1 MSDEQ
6 DSGQDRTEEPTPKRR
21 EDFRKKGQTAKSQDV
36 TSIGLLF
43 ALVLAIVAWSGSM
56 AEEMSKLCIE
66 MLTVGVDNP
75 SFYADNPLKIGLL
88 GLRTIAVTVGPVILV
103 AFVAALLLMI
113 AQVGLMIS
121 FKPMEPD
128 LNKLNPIT
136 GLQQK
141 MFSAQAVAEWV
152 KSMFK
157 VIVVGTVGWHM
168 WQSHSPMLSSLPWR
182 DLQGG
187 VYWTGVLIT
196 KQVLYTLLAMTV
208 LGAGDLV
215 FSRWQLYRKMRMT
228 LEEVKKESKE
238 SEGDP
243 YRKAKVKQ
251 LMAEMSRN
259 RLVAEVQEA
268 TVVVTNPSHYA
279 VALRYDMGQAGA
291 PIVVAV
297 GTDHRAKRIKEIARS
312 AGIPRIE
319 NRPLARALYSQSK
332 VGQEIPFG
340 FYDAVAEVLAFVYR
354 LRASRR
360 PAGAGHGPTQSR
372 SSIDESGAAAP
383 PASAG

>member
-6 DSGQDRTEEPTPKRR
+6 DSGQDRTEEPTDKRR
-21 EDFRKKGQTAKSQDV
+21 QDFRKKGQTAKSQDV
-36 TSIGLLF
+36 TSVGLLF
-43 ALVLAIVAWSGSM
+43 ALCLVIMAWSGTM
-56 AEEMSKLCIE
+56 AETMSELCIE
-66 MLTVGVDNP
+66 VLTVGVDNP

-88 GLRTIAVTVGPVILV
+88 GMKTVVITVGPILLV

-128 LNKLNPIT
+128 LSKLNPIK

-141 MFSAQAVAEWV
+141 MFSAQAVAEWL

-157 VIVVGTVGWHM
+157 VIIVGGVGWRV
-168 WQSHSPMLSSLPWR
+168 WVTHSQTLSALPWR
-182 DLQGG
+182 DLPGSIYWSG
-187 VYWTGVLIT
+187 VFVT
-196 KQVLYTLLAMTV
+196 KLVLYTLLAMTV
-208 LGAGDLV
+208 LAVGDLI

-228 LEEVKKESKE
+228 REELKREHKEM
-238 SEGDP
+238 EGDP
-243 YRKAKVKQ
+243 YQKAKIKQ
-251 LMAEMSRN
+251 LMHEMSRN

-279 VALRYDMGQAGA
+279 VALRYDMGQSGA
-291 PIVVAV
+291 PVVVAV

-340 FYDAVAEVLAFVYR
+340 LYDAVAEVLAFVYR

-360 PAGAGHGPTQSR
+360 PAGASQ
-372 SSIDESGAAAP
+372 AAY
-383 PASAG
+383 

>member
-6 DSGQDRTEEPTPKRR
+6 DTGQDRTEEPTDKRR
-21 EDFRKKGQTAKSQDV
+21 DDFRKKGQTAKSQDV
-36 TSIGLLF
+36 TSVGLLL
-43 ALVLAIVAWSGSM
+43 ALCLTIIAWSGVM
-56 AEEMSKLCIE
+56 AEAMSELCIE
-66 MLTVGVDNP
+66 VLTVGVDNP

-88 GLRTIAVTVGPVILV
+88 GMRTVVVTVGPILLV
-103 AFVAALLLMI
+103 AFVAALLLMV

-141 MFSAQAVAEWV
+141 MFSAQAVAEWL

-157 VIVVGTVGWHM
+157 VVIVGGVGWRV
-168 WQSHSPMLSSLPWR
+168 WDAHSQTLSDLPWR
-182 DLQGG
+182 DLQGS
-187 VYWTGVLIT
+187 VYWSGVFVT
-196 KQVLYTLLAMTV
+196 KLVLFTLLGMTV
-208 LGAGDLV
+208 LAAGDLI

-228 LEEVKKESKE
+228 REELKREHKDM
-238 SEGDP
+238 EGDP

-251 LMAEMSRN
+251 LMHEMSRN
-259 RLVAEVQEA
+259 RLVSEVQEA

-279 VALRYDMGQAGA
+279 VALRYEMGQAGA
-291 PIVVAV
+291 PVVVAV
-297 GTDHRAKRIKEIARS
+297 GTDHRAQRIKEIARS
-312 AGIPRIE
+312 SGIPRIE

-332 VGQEIPFG
+332 VGEEIPFG
-340 FYDAVAEVLAFVYR
+340 LYDAVAEVLAFVYR

-360 PAGAGHGPTQSR
+360 PAGASQ
-372 SSIDESGAAAP
+372 AAYT
-383 PASAG
+383 G

>member
-1 MSDEQ
+1 MSEEQ
-6 DSGQDRTEEPTPKRR
+6 GSGQDRTEDPTEKRR
-21 EDFRKKGQTAKSQDV
+21 DDFRKKGQTAKSQDV

-43 ALVLAIVAWSGSM
+43 ALCLAIAAWSGTM
-56 AEEMSKLCIE
+56 AETVAALCVE
-66 MLTVGVDNP
+66 VLTVGIDNP
-75 SFYADNPLKIGLL
+75 SFYADNPLKIALL
-88 GLRTIAVTVGPVILV
+88 GLRTIAITVGPIIVV
-103 AFVAALLLMI
+103 AFVAALLLMV
-113 AQVGLMIS
+113 AQVGLTVS

-152 KSMFK
+152 KSMLK
-157 VIVVGTVGWHM
+157 VVVVGAVGWRM
-168 WQSHSPMLSSLPWR
+168 WETHSQVLSDLPWR

-187 VYWTGVLIT
+187 VYWTGVMVT
-196 KQVLYTLLAMTV
+196 KLVLYTLLAMTV
-208 LGAGDLV
+208 LGAGDLI

-228 LEEVKKESKE
+228 RQELKEEHKEV
-238 SEGDP
+238 EGDP
-243 YRKAKVKQ
+243 YQKAKIKQ
-251 LMAEMSRN
+251 LMLEMSSN
-259 RLVAEVQEA
+259 RLVSEVQEA

-279 VALRYDMGQAGA
+279 VALRYDMGQGGA
-291 PIVVAV
+291 PMVVAM

-340 FYDAVAEVLAFVYR
+340 LYDAVAEVLAFVYR

-360 PAGAGHGPTQSR
+360 PAGAGQAAY
-372 SSIDESGAAAP
+372 SG
-383 PASAG
+383 